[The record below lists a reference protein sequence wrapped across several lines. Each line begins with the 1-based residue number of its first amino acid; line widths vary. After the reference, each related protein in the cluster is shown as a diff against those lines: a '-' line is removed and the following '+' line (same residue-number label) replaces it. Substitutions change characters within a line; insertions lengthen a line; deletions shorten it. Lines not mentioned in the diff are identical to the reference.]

1 MTKFEDT
8 VKEME
13 SQVEELEN
21 DLADKADQLDDA
33 GKEKAKALV
42 EKTEEAIKS
51 SIEKVRSI
59 INDVQEDDKLDE
71 FLDKVKA
78 KSMEAVDFTKG
89 KVNELTQ
96 KANKDNRLDKLGE
109 DIMAE
114 FDKLKESD
122 AYKKTA
128 DFLSDI
134 SAKVNDYFNKPEVKE
149 AADKLYDALQQA
161 GIEVIYDDRNVRPGV
176 MFSDGDLLGIPV
188 RAVVSPRNMKE
199 NMVEIST
206 RDKSV
211 QKKVSTELA
220 ADEIQALVNEL
231 LSKCG
236 N

>member
-149 AADKLYDALQQA
+149 VINPTVEKNKADSPKTGDTSNFMLWLLLLASA
-161 GIEVIYDDRNVRPGV
+161 FVTMIEFLMLRRK
-176 MFSDGDLLGIPV
+176 
-188 RAVVSPRNMKE
+188 A
-199 NMVEIST
+199 
-206 RDKSV
+206 
-211 QKKVSTELA
+211 
-220 ADEIQALVNEL
+220 
-231 LSKCG
+231 
-236 N
+236 